1 MNKYVSHCLSV
12 VLVAFASVS
21 WTAHAAAADLPRQEE
36 VAKRGAD
43 VMPFDLKAT
52 THIFSKTDKG
62 GTQRVVAKNVRD
74 SVQTRLVREHLHDIQ
89 QQFQK
94 GDFSGPTHVH
104 GADMPGL
111 AELRLSKPGA
121 ISVNYREVQGGA
133 ELNYQTSDTKLVAA
147 LHRWFDAQLS
157 DHGANAMK
165 GHQHHHGDMPKE

>member
-1 MNKYVSHCLSV
+1 MNKYLSSCSGV
-12 VLVAFASVS
+12 VLVAFATVS
-21 WTAHAAAADLPRQEE
+21 LTAYAAAGDRPRQAE

-43 VMPFDLKAT
+43 VMPFELKAT
-52 THIFSKTDKG
+52 THLFSKTDTG
-62 GTQRVVAKNVRD
+62 GTQQVVAKDPRD

-111 AELRLSKPGA
+111 AELKMSKPGA
-121 ISVNYREVQGGA
+121 IAVHYRNIDGGA
-133 ELNYQTSDTKLVAA
+133 ELNYRTSDTKLVAA

-157 DHGANAMK
+157 DHGADAME
-165 GHQHHHGDMPKE
+165 GHQHHHMPKE